1 MTFKKEWW
9 VAVNTQA
16 PKSMRPKII
25 YAMVEKLLFGES
37 KEDDNVNY
45 MPFLS
50 LVVEDNP
57 KDVAID
63 LTQDKT
69 RLEAI
74 CMQNS
79 ITYADCLN
87 YIKEFNDFNY
97 SRDITHKNY
106 AEAINH
112 FSNWLRQQI
121 KREQIDYKAI
131 NDLLLKDAKDDYKH
145 FLSWVRSMA
154 KYCYDNMTMPTKAEI
169 QELKDMGISGNIATD
184 IIRKIELNKA
194 FRARRRNLFIAIKE
208 VWNCKT

>member
-16 PKSMRPKII
+16 PKAMRPKII

-37 KEDDNVNY
+37 KEDDNINY

-50 LVVEDNP
+50 LVEEDNT
-57 KDVAID
+57 KDVLFDI
-63 LTQDKT
+63 TKDKT
-69 RLEAI
+69 RLDAI

-87 YIKEFNDFNY
+87 YIEEFNKLNTL
-97 SRDITHKNY
+97 RGVVHKNY
-106 AEAINH
+106 SEAINH
-112 FSNWLRQQI
+112 FTNWLRQQI
-121 KREQIDYKAI
+121 KHEQIDYKAI
-131 NDLLLKDAKDDYKH
+131 NDLLLKDARDDYKH

-154 KYCYDNMTMPTKAEI
+154 PYCYGNMVMPTQSEI

-184 IIRKIELNKA
+184 LIRKVELNKA
-194 FRARRRNLFIAIKE
+194 LRTRRRNLFIAIKE
-208 VWNCKT
+208 IWNYTT